1 MTYLT
6 QVSIDKRDALRH
18 QLTDGYR
25 WHQAFWKAF
34 PAPHGT
40 PRPFLSRV
48 DDDGQ
53 MCRAYLLSDRIP
65 AVQPWGEWA
74 TREIVPNFLEY
85 VHYRFELRANPTVK
99 RVVRNEVGERKKNG
113 RRTAIYKPDQLNEW
127 LQNKARQHGF
137 TILNVEIGGP
147 VTQHFR
153 RKNKHG
159 KHVCVDFRGTLQVQN
174 RDRFKDAFQ
183 TGIGP
188 AKAFGFGMIVL
199 QPLG

>member
-1 MTYLT
+1 MTFLT
-6 QVSIDKRDALRH
+6 QIMVHKRDALQHR
-18 QLTDGYR
+18 LTDSYR
-25 WHQAFWKAF
+25 WHQALWKAF
-34 PAPHGT
+34 QAPNGT

-48 DDDGQ
+48 DNYGQ
-53 MCRAYLLSDRIP
+53 NYCVYLLSDSMP
-65 AVQPWGEWA
+65 MAQSWGEWA
-74 TREIVPNFLEY
+74 TREIASNFLEY
-85 VHYRFELRANPTVK
+85 THYRFDLRANPTVK
-99 RVVRNEVGERKKNG
+99 RVVRNELGERKKNG
-113 RRTAIYKPDQLNEW
+113 RRTAIYKPDQLNDW

-137 TILNVEIGGP
+137 EILNVEIGAP

-153 RKNKHG
+153 RKNRSG

-199 QPLG
+199 QPLV